1 MKKKQ
6 IHNLY
11 TELVTNKFSFNTPCV
26 NIYKYGVQRAQIS
39 NLFVLLIFLFIK
51 NPFTYYH
58 FSVISSHSNLLCDVF
73 YTIYC
78 FIVFIVLLNIFAV
91 FFKAKFGITEATLSV
106 LFRIDFSYIS
116 YLTVSVFFYKS
127 FLYSRHSS
135 DISLSLPVFQEH
147 CSNLPTN
154 IFPYQSNS

>member
-91 FFKAKFGITEATLSV
+91 FFKAIFGITEATLSV

-116 YLTVSVFFYKS
+116 DFNRFR
-127 FLYSRHSS
+127 FLLQ
-135 DISLSLPVFQEH
+135 ILPLFKTFV
-147 CSNLPTN
+147 
-154 IFPYQSNS
+154 